1 MGIFEKFKSGFKKSA
16 SAFTTGL
23 RDIVVK
29 KEIDDKTLDKIED
42 YLIQSDVG
50 IVSASEIREI
60 ISQTKIDPNKD
71 LTEEINNILKNYIIS
86 IMKPLE
92 NIEFFKK
99 KEKLNATL
107 ISGVNGVGKTT
118 TIGKISKI
126 LKGNGNKVMLAA
138 SDTFRA
144 AAIEQLENWANKVD
158 VQITKSSQGSDPASV
173 AYKAIEEALNNNFNQ
188 VLIDTA
194 GRLQNKKNLME
205 EYKKIAN
212 VTKKIDESAPH
223 DVILVLDA
231 TSGQNVINQVE
242 EFNKII
248 PITGLVMTKLDG
260 TAKGG
265 ILLAVAKKYKI
276 PIIALGLGEK
286 EDDLQIFEA
295 EKFADAFTQI
305 T

>member
-1 MGIFEKFKSGFKKSA
+1 MGIFDKFKSGFKKSA
-16 SAFTTGL
+16 SAFTAGL
-23 RDIVVK
+23 RDIVIK
-29 KEIDDKTLDKIED
+29 KEIDDKTLDKIEE

-50 IVSASEIREI
+50 IIAAAEIKEI
-60 ISQTKIDPNKD
+60 ISDSKIDPKKD
-71 LTEEINNILKNYIIS
+71 IAEEINTILKEYIVS
-86 IMKPLE
+86 LMKPLE
-92 NIEFFKK
+92 NDNFFKK
-99 KEKLNATL
+99 KDKINATL
-107 ISGVNGVGKTT
+107 VSGVNGVGKTT

-126 LKGNGNKVMLAA
+126 LKANGNKVMLAA

-144 AAIEQLENWANKVD
+144 AAIEQLENWANKVEVD
-158 VQITKSSQGSDPASV
+158 ITKSSQGADPASV
-173 AYKAIEEALNNNFNQ
+173 AYKAIDEAINNNFNQ

-212 VTKKIDESAPH
+212 VTKKIDPEAPH
-223 DVILVLDA
+223 DVILILDA

-248 PITGLVMTKLDG
+248 PITGLIMTKLDG

-265 ILLAVAKKYKI
+265 ILLAVAKKYKL

-305 T
+305 N

>member
-1 MGIFEKFKSGFKKSA
+1 MGIFDKFKSGFKKSA
-16 SAFTTGL
+16 TAFTSGL

-29 KEIDDKTLDKIED
+29 KEIDDKTLDRIEE

-50 IVSASEIREI
+50 VIAASEIKEI
-60 ISQTKIDPNKD
+60 ISDSKIDPKKD
-71 LTEEINNILKNYIIS
+71 ITEEISVILKEYIVS
-86 IMKPLE
+86 LMKPLE
-92 NIEFFKK
+92 NNSFFQK
-99 KEKLNATL
+99 KEKINATL
-107 ISGVNGVGKTT
+107 VSGVNGVGKTT

-126 LKGNGNKVMLAA
+126 LKANGNKVMLAA

-144 AAIEQLENWANKVD
+144 AAIEQLENWANKVG
-158 VQITKSSQGSDPASV
+158 VKITKSSQGADPASV
-173 AYKAIEEALNNNFNQ
+173 AYKAIEDAIANNFNQ

-212 VTKKIDESAPH
+212 VTKKTDPEAPH

-248 PITGLVMTKLDG
+248 PITGLIMTKLDG

-265 ILLAVAKKYKI
+265 ILLAVAKKYKL

-295 EKFADAFTQI
+295 EKFANAFTQI
-305 T
+305 S

>member
-1 MGIFEKFKSGFKKSA
+1 MGIFEKFKIGLQKTASSFSSGLKE
-16 SAFTTGL
+16 
-23 RDIVVK
+23 IIIK
-29 KEIDDKTLDKIED
+29 KEIDDETLDEIEEF
-42 YLIQSDVG
+42 LIQSDVG
-50 IVSASEIREI
+50 IIASEEI
-60 ISQTKIDPNKD
+60 KKIIAEKKVDPNKNKLD
-71 LTEEINNILKNYIIS
+71 EINSILRDYIIS
-86 IMKPLE
+86 LMSPLE
-92 NIEFFKK
+92 KSIFFSKK
-99 KEKLNATL
+99 TDLNAVL

-118 TIGKISKI
+118 TIGKIGKI
-126 LKGNGNKVMLAA
+126 LKMNKNKVIFSA

-144 AAIEQLENWANKVD
+144 AAIEQLENWANKID
-158 VQITKSSQGSDPASV
+158 VEIIKSSQGSDPASV
-173 AYKAIEEALNNNFNQ
+173 AYKAVEVAINKNFTH

-212 VTKKIDESAPH
+212 VTKKIDPKAPH
-223 DVILVLDA
+223 EVILVLDA

-248 PITGLVMTKLDG
+248 PITGLIMTKLDG

-265 ILLAVAKKYKI
+265 ILIAIAKKYKL

-295 EKFADAFTQI
+295 EKFANSFI
-305 T
+305 RSN